1 VKSAYN
7 PFVNNRVVVLLML
20 SLVVTELAH
29 SQRKPCTKAEQSQAE
44 TEADTLRSWDAL
56 YKSYRLYGRCDNALA
71 AEGYSESIARILVDH
86 WNTLPKLAELIRKDK
101 GFGEFVGLDTTMNMK
116 DVAAAKQN
124 ATRHCPAGLAGLC
137 SKLAKDADAA
147 IAEDAAAAHAPVEYP
162 SPDHRFK
169 AVIVPGNKMTG
180 VSESRV
186 SVLSSDGTQL
196 QAHDFS
202 SSDGEHGY
210 GVNAA
215 LWTSDSQNFV
225 FRMSSSGGHS
235 PMFAPIV
242 FWNRKSNRF
251 YSLTNYTAD
260 NSFVMTGPDQLK
272 VLTWPGM
279 QAATVSLSRL
289 KPSEMTELR

>member
-7 PFVNNRVVVLLML
+7 LFVNNRVVVLLML
-20 SLVVTELAH
+20 SLVVVELAH
-29 SQRKPCTKAEQSQAE
+29 SQRKPCTRAEQLQAE

-56 YKSYRLYGRCDNALA
+56 YKSYRLYGRCDNAAA
-71 AEGYSESIARILVDH
+71 AEGYSESMARILVDH
-86 WNTLPKLAELIRKDK
+86 WNTLPRLAELIREDK
-101 GFGEFVGLDTTMNMK
+101 GFGDFVGLDATMNMK
-116 DVAAAKQN
+116 DVDAVKQN
-124 ATRHCPAGLAGLC
+124 AKRHCPAGLAGLC
-137 SKLAKDADAA
+137 NKLAKDADAA

-162 SPDHRFK
+162 SPDRRFK
-169 AVIVPGNKMTG
+169 AVIAPSSKVTG
-180 VSESRV
+180 TSESRV

-196 QAHDFS
+196 RTHDFS

-210 GVNAA
+210 GVDGA
-215 LWTSDSQNFV
+215 LWTTDSQNFV
-225 FRMSSSGGHS
+225 FRMRSSGGHS

-242 FWNRKSNRF
+242 FWSRKANRF

-260 NSFVMTGPDQLK
+260 NSFVMTGRDQLR

-279 QAATVSLSRL
+279 HAATVSLSSL